1 MSLANTDY
9 AYRRLV
15 NTLGPERVART
26 EFDRMVYSHDFAS
39 LPKVAQLQ
47 WRLYP
52 DFVVLPQ
59 TTEEVSAI
67 VKLSDES
74 GLAIVP
80 RGGGTGWYGGAVP
93 NRGGV
98 LLDLRKMNKVRAFD
112 AQARTITVEA
122 GATWQD
128 VADYAEARGLTLPSL
143 PTNAMA
149 STVGGA
155 INSDVVGFGAFRNGT
170 LRQVVRGLEVVT
182 ADNKVFHTAAGAD
195 AGGAY
200 ADLTPVFIGA
210 EGTLGLIT
218 AATLRLDPKPDLMKP
233 VAYAFKGTD
242 AAAGFLQAI
251 VDSGVQPY
259 HVSLLD
265 REHFVF
271 ERALRADAP
280 EPADIV
286 LACLAGPK
294 DDVVDQEKTLD
305 ALAPKFQGAKR
316 PPEEPEY
323 LWERRFLMYGARRMS
338 RGLIVANNVV
348 PLAKL
353 AEACGTAR
361 TLIRKMKLNGAVV
374 AYPMDA
380 ASAILAPYV
389 LMNDTVPSGGTALGY
404 VKKMGDAAFDLGGHP
419 MGLGLFMVFN
429 LRTMHGRAA
438 SYTAYLKDVF
448 DPKRKVNPGK
458 TIEVWT
464 KFTFPGIRAIPPP
477 AMRAGL
483 NVAAFLRRIKPTQDK
498 FVRAYER
505 GKEVE

>member
-1 MSLANTDY
+1 VNTDY

-39 LPKVAQLQ
+39 LPKVALLQ

-74 GLAIVP
+74 GLPIVP

-98 LLDLRKMNKVRAFD
+98 LLDMRKMSKVRAFD
-112 AQARTITVEA
+112 PQARTVTVEA
-122 GATWQD
+122 GASWQD
-128 VADYAEARGLTLPSL
+128 VADYVEARGFALPSL

-155 INSDVVGFGAFRNGT
+155 INSDVVGFGSYRNGA
-170 LRQVVRGLEVVT
+170 LRQVVRDLEVVLP
-182 ADNKVFHTAAGAD
+182 DNRVLHTATDRD
-195 AGGAY
+195 APGSY
-200 ADLTPVFIGA
+200 ADLTPFFFGA
-210 EGTLGLIT
+210 EGTLGVIT
-218 AATLRLDPKPDLMKP
+218 AATLRLEPKPDLTRP
-233 VAYAFKGTD
+233 VAYAFPSTE
-242 AAAGFLQAI
+242 AAAEFVQAV
-251 VDSGVQPY
+251 VDSAVQPY

-265 REHFVF
+265 REHFAF
-271 ERALRADAP
+271 ERVLRAEAP

-286 LACLAGPK
+286 LVCLSGPK
-294 DDVVDQEKTLD
+294 DDVADQEKSLD
-305 ALAPKFQGAKR
+305 ALAPKFQGTKR
-316 PPEEPEY
+316 PPEEPED
-323 LWERRFLMYGARRMS
+323 LWARRFRMYSARRMS

-353 AEACGTAR
+353 PEACAAAR
-361 TLIRKMKLNGAVV
+361 QLIRRMKMNGAVQ
-374 AYPMDA
+374 AFPIDA
-380 ASAILAPYV
+380 TSAILAPYV
-389 LMNDTVPSGGTALGY
+389 LMNDTSPSGGTALGY
-404 VKKMGDAAFDLGGHP
+404 VKKMGDAALELGGHP

-438 SYTAYLKDVF
+438 PYTAYVKDVF
-448 DPKRKVNPGK
+448 DPKRKINPGK

-464 KFTFPGIRAIPPP
+464 KYTFPGIRAIPPP

-483 NVAAFLRRIKPTQDK
+483 NLAAFLRRIKPTQDK

-505 GKEVE
+505 GREAD

>member
-1 MSLANTDY
+1 MPNTDY

-15 NTLGPERVART
+15 NTLGPERVARA

-39 LPKVAQLQ
+39 LPKVALLQ

-59 TTEEVSAI
+59 TTEEVSAV

-74 GLAIVP
+74 GLPIVP

-112 AQARTITVEA
+112 PQARTITVEA

-128 VADYAEARGLTLPSL
+128 VAEYAEARGLTLPSL
-143 PTNAMA
+143 PTNAVA

-155 INSDVVGFGAFRNGT
+155 INSDVVGFGSFRNGA
-170 LRQVVRGLEVVT
+170 LRQVVRGLEVVLPDHRVLRT
-182 ADNKVFHTAAGAD
+182 AVAGD
-195 AGGAY
+195 AGGSY
-200 ADLTPVFIGA
+200 ADLTPFFFGA
-210 EGTLGLIT
+210 EGTLGVIT

-233 VAYAFKGTD
+233 VAYAFQGTE
-242 AAAGFLQAI
+242 AAATFLQAV
-251 VDSGVQPY
+251 VDSGLQPY

-265 REHFVF
+265 RDHFVF
-271 ERALRADAP
+271 ERALHAEAP
-280 EPADIV
+280 EPADRV
-286 LACLAGPK
+286 LACLAGTK
-294 DDVVDQEKTLD
+294 DDVADQERTLD
-305 ALAPKFQGAKR
+305 ALAPRFHGTKR
-316 PPEEPEY
+316 PPPEPEY
-323 LWERRFLMYGARRMS
+323 LWDRRFRMYSARRMS

-348 PLAKL
+348 PLARL
-353 AEACGTAR
+353 PEACETAR
-361 TLIRKMKLNGAVV
+361 RLIRKMKLNGAVH

-389 LMNDTVPSGGTALGY
+389 LMDDTVPSGGTALGY
-404 VKKMGDAAFDLGGHP
+404 VKKMGDAAFELGGHP

-438 SYTAYLKDVF
+438 PYTAYVKDVF
-448 DPKRKVNPGK
+448 DPGKKVNPGK

-464 KFTFPGIRAIPPP
+464 KYTFPGIRAIPPP
-477 AMRAGL
+477 AMRVGL
-483 NVAAFLRRIKPTQDK
+483 DLAAFLRRIKPTRDK
-498 FVRAYER
+498 FVRSYER

>member
-1 MSLANTDY
+1 MANTDY

-39 LPKVAQLQ
+39 LPKVALLQ

-74 GLAIVP
+74 GLPIVP

-93 NRGGV
+93 SRGGV
-98 LLDLRKMNKVRAFD
+98 LLDLRKMNKVRTFD
-112 AQARTITVEA
+112 PQARTITVEA

-128 VADYAEARGLTLPSL
+128 VAEYVEARGFALPSM

-155 INSDVVGFGAFRNGT
+155 INSDVVGFGSFRNGV
-170 LRQVVRGLEVVT
+170 LRQVVRDLEVVR
-182 ADNKVFHTAAGAD
+182 ADNQVLHTAAGAD

-200 ADLTPVFIGA
+200 ADLTPFFFGA
-210 EGTLGLIT
+210 EGTLGVIT
-218 AATLRLDPKPDLMKP
+218 AATLRLDPKPELTKP
-233 VAYAFKGTD
+233 VAYAFQHTE
-242 AAAGFLQAI
+242 AAATFLQAV

-259 HVSLLD
+259 HAALLD

-271 ERALRADAP
+271 ERALHADSL
-280 EPADIV
+280 EPTDLI
-286 LACLAGPK
+286 LLCLAGPK
-294 DDVVDQEKTLD
+294 DDVADQEKTLD
-305 ALAPKFQGAKR
+305 ALALKHQGTKR

-323 LWERRFLMYGARRMS
+323 LWDRRFRMYSARRMS
-338 RGLIVANNVV
+338 RGLVVANNVV
-348 PLAKL
+348 PVAKL
-353 AEACGTAR
+353 PEACATAR

-374 AYPMDA
+374 AYPMDTT
-380 ASAILAPYV
+380 SAILAPYV
-389 LMNDTVPSGGTALGY
+389 LMNETVPTGGTALGY
-404 VKKMGDAAFDLGGHP
+404 VKKMGDAAFELGGHP

-438 SYTAYLKDVF
+438 SYTAYVKDAF
-448 DPKRKVNPGK
+448 DPKKKINPGK

-464 KFTFPGIRAIPPP
+464 KYTFPGIRAIPPP
-477 AMRAGL
+477 AMRIGL
-483 NVAAFLRRIKPTQDK
+483 NLAAFFRRIKPTQDK

-505 GKEVE
+505 GKEAG

>member
-1 MSLANTDY
+1 MANTDY

-39 LPKVAQLQ
+39 LPKVALLQ

-59 TTEEVSAI
+59 TTEEVAAL

-74 GLAIVP
+74 GLPIVP

-98 LLDLRKMNKVRAFD
+98 LIDMRKMSKVRRFD
-112 AQARTITVEA
+112 PAVRTLTVEA

-128 VADYAEARGLTLPSL
+128 VAEYAEARGLTLPSM
-143 PTNAMA
+143 PMNAMA

-155 INSDVVGFGAFRNGT
+155 INSDVVGFGAYRNGG
-170 LRQVVRGLEVVT
+170 LREVVTDLEVVLPD
-182 ADNKVFHTAAGAD
+182 ARVLHTALPGD

-200 ADLTPVFIGA
+200 ADLTPFFFGA
-210 EGTLGLIT
+210 EGTLGVIT
-218 AATLRLDPKPDLMKP
+218 VATLRLVPKPDVVKP
-233 VAYAFKGTD
+233 VAYAVKDTE
-242 AAAGFLQAI
+242 AAADLVGGV
-251 VDSGVQPY
+251 VDTGLQPY
-259 HVSLLD
+259 HLSLLD

-271 ERALRADAP
+271 ERALRTSGP
-280 EPADIV
+280 SPADTV
-286 LACLAGPK
+286 LVALAGAK
-294 DDVVDQEKTLD
+294 ADVADEERSLD
-305 ALAPKFQGAKR
+305 ALAAKSGASKR
-316 PPEEPEY
+316 PPRDAED
-323 LWERRFLMYGARRMS
+323 LWTHRFMMYSARRMS

-348 PLAKL
+348 PLARL
-353 AEACGTAR
+353 GEGCRRAR
-361 TLIRKMKLNGAVV
+361 ELIRRLKLNGAVH
-374 AYPMDA
+374 AFPMDS
-380 ASAILAPYV
+380 ASALLAPYV
-389 LMNDTVPSGGTALGY
+389 LMDETTPSGGTALGY
-404 VKKMGDAAFDLGGHP
+404 VKKMGDAAFELGGHP

-438 SYTAYLKDVF
+438 PYTAYVKSVF
-448 DPKRKVNPGK
+448 DPRKKVNPGK

-464 KFTFPGIRAIPPP
+464 KYQFPGIRAIPPP

-483 NVAAFLRRIKPTQDK
+483 NLAAFLRRIKPTRDK
-498 FVRAYER
+498 FVRAYEH
-505 GKEVE
+505 GKGAA